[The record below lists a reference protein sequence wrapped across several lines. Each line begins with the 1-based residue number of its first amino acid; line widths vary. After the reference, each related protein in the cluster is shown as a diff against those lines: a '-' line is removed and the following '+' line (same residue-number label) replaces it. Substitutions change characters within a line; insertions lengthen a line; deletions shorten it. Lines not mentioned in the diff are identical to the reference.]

1 MGNKDT
7 KNKNIRIAY
16 FVPGLISGGVEQ
28 MLINYCSYMDKNK
41 LLFDVIYQHE
51 PVEVCLQKIEKAGC
65 HTYRIPSKAHHP
77 IKNFI
82 FTYKI
87 IKKGKY
93 DIVHSHMNLMN
104 FIPLFCAMICGV
116 KVRISHSHIA
126 KKDKSFLYTCFA
138 NICKILT
145 KTFAT
150 DFFACGEEAAMYMY
164 GKKMLSNKKISIINN
179 AIDINKFQF
188 NKKVRKEIRGRLN
201 IEDKLVIGHI
211 GRFTEQKNHH
221 KLIEIFKEINQIEKQ
236 SVLLLIGT
244 GELENQIRKRVLD
257 LNLENSVLFLG
268 ARSDINELYQAMD
281 VFVFPS
287 LYEGL
292 GIVAIE
298 AQAAGLPCIVADTV
312 PKEAFITDLIQ
323 TVSLNDYAKEWS
335 KKILIASKNENRKN
349 TQNDIQN
356 AGYDIKIEAKKLEQ
370 KYINYFNTN

>member
-1 MGNKDT
+1 MDNKGT
-7 KNKNIRIAY
+7 KSKNIRIAY

-93 DIVHSHMNLMN
+93 GIVHSHMNLMN
-104 FIPLFCAMICGV
+104 FIPLFFAKVCGV
-116 KVRISHSHIA
+116 KVRISHSHISE
-126 KKDKSFLYTCFA
+126 KNKSFLYTCFA

-145 KTFAT
+145 KMFAT

-164 GKKMLSNKKISIINN
+164 GKKMLSNKKVSIVNN

-244 GELENQIRKRVLD
+244 GELENQIRRKVLD

-281 VFVFPS
+281 IFLLPS
-287 LYEGL
+287 LFEGL
-292 GIVAIE
+292 PVVSIE
-298 AQAAGLPCIVADTV
+298 AQAAGLRCFFSDTV
-312 PKEAFITDLIQ
+312 DEAAKMTDLVKFIPL
-323 TVSLNDYAKEWS
+323 TLSPKEWS
-335 KKILIASKNENRKN
+335 RKILIASKNENRKN
-349 TQNDIQN
+349 TQNDIQK

-370 KYINYFNTN
+370 KYINYFNSN